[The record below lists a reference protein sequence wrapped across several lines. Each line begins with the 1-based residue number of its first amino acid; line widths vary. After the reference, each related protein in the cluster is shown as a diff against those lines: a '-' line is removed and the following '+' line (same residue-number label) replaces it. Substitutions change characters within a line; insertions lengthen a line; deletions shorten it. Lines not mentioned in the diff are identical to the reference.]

1 MLDPIYHR
9 TLKLFCYPISCV
21 KNVKILPSFT
31 QHHNGHH
38 YVTLLN
44 L

>member
-1 MLDPIYHR
+1 MLDSVNHI
-9 TLKLFCYPISCV
+9 TLKLLNKSNFWLENI
-21 KNVKILPSFT
+21 KILPSFT
-31 QHHNGHH
+31 QHKNGHH

>member
-9 TLKLFCYPISCV
+9 TLKLLKDQFFLSE
-21 KNVKILPSFT
+21 NVKTLSSFT
-31 QHHNGHH
+31 QSINGRH